1 MVRKIL
7 LMVLLGGGLIS
18 CGKIENPEFRRLGGF
33 GIKKLGIT
41 QTTIGFSIVY
51 YNPNNFGVTLKDAV
65 INVYVDSIYLGK
77 FVQPQPTIV
86 GNKAE
91 FEIPMEG
98 FISLGKALEFDLPS
112 LVGKEVFLKA
122 EGDVRVGKAGV
133 FITKEIKYSGRHR
146 LDQNLIKNPA
156 AAGIRD

>member
-1 MVRKIL
+1 MITKIL
-7 LMVLLGGGLIS
+7 LTILLGFGLVS
-18 CGKIENPEFRRLGGF
+18 CGKIENPEFRRLGSF

-41 QTTIGFSIVY
+41 QTTVGFSIVY
-51 YNPNNFGVTLKDAV
+51 YNPNNFGVTVKDAA

-77 FVQPQPTIV
+77 FVQPQHTIV

-146 LDQNLIKNPA
+146 LDENLIKNPA
-156 AAGIRD
+156 ATGSQN